1 MPGPAKTEQI
11 RIMRSQLGRARGLGT
26 ARSGTEHWLAER
38 ISAVALIPLTI
49 WFVLALVS
57 LLGADQPQVAA
68 WAAHPLNAALL
79 LALIAATF
87 HHAQMGLQVVLEDY
101 SHSHRFRTAAVLA
114 TKGAAYLLTILAALS
129 VAKLYLTVH

>member
-1 MPGPAKTEQI
+1 MPSPAKPAQI
-11 RIMRSQLGRARGLGT
+11 RVMRSQLGRARGAGS
-26 ARSGTEHWLAER
+26 ARSGADHWLAER
-38 ISAVALIPLTI
+38 ISAAALIPLTI
-49 WFVLALVS
+49 WFVFALIS

-101 SHSHRFRTAAVLA
+101 SHNHGFRTAAVLA
-114 TKGAAYLLTILAALS
+114 IKAAAWLLAILAALS
-129 VAKLYLTVH
+129 VAKLYLTAH